1 MDHEKYMRM
10 ALELAAQAEGDGD
23 VPVGCVIVKDG
34 QVIGR
39 GRNRREE
46 RGDATA
52 HAEVEAIRDACA
64 HTGSWRLTG
73 CTLYVTLEPCPMC
86 AGAIINSR
94 LRRVVYGAA
103 DTKAG
108 CCGSVTDLFALP
120 FNHHPVVEKG
130 LCAQQAQELLQEFFV
145 SLRSRRAARPRWK
158 PPVSPEG
165 NMKKS

>member
-23 VPVGCVIVKDG
+23 VPVGCVIVKADR
-34 QVIGR
+34 VIGR

-94 LRRVVYGAA
+94 IHTLRYGTR
-103 DTKAG
+103 DDKAG
-108 CCGSVTDLFALP
+108 CCGSVLNLFEER
-120 FNHHPVVEKG
+120 FNHHPRIYQGPLKEECEGQLQDFFRGLREKDG
-130 LCAQQAQELLQEFFV
+130 EI
-145 SLRSRRAARPRWK
+145 
-158 PPVSPEG
+158 
-165 NMKKS
+165 

>member
-1 MDHEKYMRM
+1 MDHMDHEKYMRM

-64 HTGSWRLTG
+64 RTGSWRLTD

-94 LRRVVYGAA
+94 IRTLRYGTR
-103 DTKAG
+103 DDKAG
-108 CCGSVTDLFALP
+108 CCGSVLNLFEER
-120 FNHHPVVEKG
+120 FNHHPRIYQGPLKEECEGQLQDFFRGLREKDG
-130 LCAQQAQELLQEFFV
+130 EI
-145 SLRSRRAARPRWK
+145 
-158 PPVSPEG
+158 
-165 NMKKS
+165 